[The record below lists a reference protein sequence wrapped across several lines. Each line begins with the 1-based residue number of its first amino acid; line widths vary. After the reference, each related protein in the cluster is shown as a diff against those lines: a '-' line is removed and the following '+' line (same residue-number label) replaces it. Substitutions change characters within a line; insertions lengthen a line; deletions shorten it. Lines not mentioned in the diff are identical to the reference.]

1 VRRGRRRMAKQLNE
15 RNAAA
20 LAKLMQLWVKPQPGG
35 SLVILLL
42 NMVGSGVESVIVQL
56 DFASDVWARK
66 DIGSGAQ
73 RNLSVAMQARGIH
86 MFVLRPRRS
95 DGTQMQTSATD

>member
-1 VRRGRRRMAKQLNE
+1 
-15 RNAAA
+15 
-20 LAKLMQLWVKPQPGG
+20 
-35 SLVILLL
+35 
-42 NMVGSGVESVIVQL
+42 VIVQL